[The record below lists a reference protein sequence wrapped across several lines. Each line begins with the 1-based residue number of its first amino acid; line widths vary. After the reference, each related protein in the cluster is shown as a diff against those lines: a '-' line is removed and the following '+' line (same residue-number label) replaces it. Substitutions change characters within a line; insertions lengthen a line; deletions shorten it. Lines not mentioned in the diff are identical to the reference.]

1 MGFIKKKWKEKLFA
15 AMKKNGAED
24 SALQEFVN
32 ELVVTL
38 RIEKKISEEESND
51 DIYTELEEI
60 LNALLCIRGQ
70 IELLKEE
77 MPQIMP
83 EALQKVIESVEG
95 ISEHLGRI
103 TELAKDIQWTGIS
116 DDVDDAAEEL
126 MDTVEDVSNNAEEIA
141 EEIERLKNEIKENDE
156 GVQRITEE
164 LQNVTEDICDDI
176 HMVVCAIEDL
186 QEVLEE
192 IEEEADE
199 EEDEDL

>member
-1 MGFIKKKWKEKLFA
+1 MGFIKEKLKEKLLD

-38 RIEKKISEEESND
+38 RVEKKITEEELND
-51 DIYTELEEI
+51 DIYIELEEI

-126 MDTVEDVSNNAEEIA
+126 MDTVVDVSNNAEEIA
-141 EEIERLKNEIKENDE
+141 EEIERLKNAIKENDE

-176 HMVVCAIEDL
+176 YMVVCAIEDL

-199 EEDEDL
+199 DL